1 MLLLVAIGTVNYASE
16 YLYELISIFNA
27 LWPLLA
33 GGKIDLLT
41 AGSVAKKKN
50 TRDGKQLQLAVRAQ
64 SAVREVTPFRVVKQ
78 PHRHPSYYARWR

>member
-41 AGSVAKKKN
+41 AGSVAKKK
-50 TRDGKQLQLAVRAQ
+50 TRETANSCSWQSERNRLSVR
-64 SAVREVTPFRVVKQ
+64 
-78 PHRHPSYYARWR
+78 